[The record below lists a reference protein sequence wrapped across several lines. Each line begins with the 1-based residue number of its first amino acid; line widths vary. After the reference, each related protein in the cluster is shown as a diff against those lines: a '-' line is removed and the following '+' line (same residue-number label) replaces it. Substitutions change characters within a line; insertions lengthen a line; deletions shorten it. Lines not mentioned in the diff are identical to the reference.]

1 MPLAVFYI
9 ESEKQSA
16 CDGNIIGRHAGPC
29 RPGQGTIIIREGMD
43 PVRSAENVVRPQRV
57 LSHYT
62 MMGVYIGKL
71 DQCRAMMYRKGEKM
85 TEEGTLSIVMLENTY
100 KVRYASNNPH
110 SMDRQP
116 YKCTDEAKLGAFL
129 QHLEIDAWYI
139 QQAFAE
145 LWKGGFVALPIRLSA
160 EQIQKYFL
168 LLQRDSSV
176 LPMAM
181 VA

>member
-1 MPLAVFYI
+1 
-9 ESEKQSA
+9 
-16 CDGNIIGRHAGPC
+16 
-29 RPGQGTIIIREGMD
+29 
-43 PVRSAENVVRPQRV
+43 
-57 LSHYT
+57 
-62 MMGVYIGKL
+62 
-71 DQCRAMMYRKGEKM
+71 M
-85 TEEGTLSIVMLENTY
+85 TEEGTLSILMLENTY

-116 YKCTDEAKLGAFL
+116 YQCTDQEKLGAFL
-129 QHLEIDAWYI
+129 HQLVPDTWYI
-139 QQAFAE
+139 KQAFAE

>member
-16 CDGNIIGRHAGPC
+16 CDGNIIGRHADPC

-71 DQCRAMMYRKGEKM
+71 DQCRAMVYRKGEKM
-85 TEEGTLSIVMLENTY
+85 IEEGTLSIVMLENTY

-116 YKCTDEAKLGAFL
+116 YKNVPTKQNWVRFCNT
-129 QHLEIDAWYI
+129 
-139 QQAFAE
+139 
-145 LWKGGFVALPIRLSA
+145 
-160 EQIQKYFL
+160 
-168 LLQRDSSV
+168 
-176 LPMAM
+176 
-181 VA
+181 